1 MSLPP
6 EFVRGSHE
14 QAKSDLRL
22 YRAIARSAQAAPADP
37 IWIDIAVLRFRTLT
51 SPSVN

>member
-1 MSLPP
+1 MNLPP

-14 QAKSDLRL
+14 QARADLRIFL
-22 YRAIARSAQAAPADP
+22 SLARATAAPPDHP
-37 IWIDIAVLRFRTLT
+37 VWLDIAVLRYRTLT